1 MKNIKEV
8 REKVDAHPA
17 SILMIRQ
24 QWEQKLPMH
33 RHQKAQLLLV
43 IGGMAKLRTKEKDL
57 YIPRNHYIWMPKMY
71 SHNLMFNS
79 KDLDIIN
86 IYFPEEEKFK
96 HSFYDDLGIYPVSNL
111 LSELL
116 HFGQHWN
123 GDFFP
128 DSWEY
133 EFLLTMKHLLPK
145 ENLRK
150 FTIQL
155 PTTNDERLTEII
167 KFVKNNLENPLTLEE
182 VANKFGFSIRSLT
195 RVFTSKLGISFV
207 QYLKMLRIIRAM
219 ELLKDTNLSMSE
231 IGYEIGYSNI
241 SAFSNTFQQLTNM
254 RPTEFKSML

>member
-1 MKNIKEV
+1 MKTIKEV

-24 QWEQKLPMH
+24 QWEQRLPMH
-33 RHQKAQLLLV
+33 RHQKGQLLLV

-57 YIPRNHYIWMPKMY
+57 YIPRSHYIWMPKMY

-86 IYFPEEEKFK
+86 IYFPEEEKFN
-96 HSFYDDLGIYPVSNL
+96 HPFYDDLGIYPVSNL

-116 HFGQHWN
+116 NFGKDWN

-145 ENLRK
+145 ENLKK
-150 FTIQL
+150 FSIQL
-155 PTTNDERLTEII
+155 PTTNDERLTAII
-167 KFVKNNLENPLTLEE
+167 KFVRNNLENPLTLEE
-182 VANKFGFSIRSLT
+182 VGGKFGFSVRSLT
-195 RVFTSKLGISFV
+195 RIFTNKLGISFI
-207 QYLKMLRIIRAM
+207 QYVKMVRIIRAM
-219 ELLKDTNLSMSE
+219 ELLKDTTLSMSE
-231 IGYEIGYSNI
+231 IAYEIGYSNI

>member
-1 MKNIKEV
+1 MKTIKEV

-24 QWEQKLPMH
+24 QWEQRLPMH
-33 RHQKAQLLLV
+33 RHQKGQLLLV

-57 YIPRNHYIWMPKMY
+57 YIPRSHYIWMPKMY

-86 IYFPEEEKFK
+86 IYFPEEEKFN
-96 HSFYDDLGIYPVSNL
+96 HPFYDDLGIYPVSNL

-116 HFGQHWN
+116 KFGKDWN

-133 EFLLTMKHLLPK
+133 EFILTMKHLLPK
-145 ENLRK
+145 ENLKK
-150 FTIQL
+150 FSIQL
-155 PTTNDERLTEII
+155 PTTSDERLTAII
-167 KFVKNNLENPLTLEE
+167 KFVRNNLENPLTLEE
-182 VANKFGFSIRSLT
+182 VGGKFGFSVRSLT
-195 RVFTSKLGISFV
+195 RIFTNKLGISFI
-207 QYLKMLRIIRAM
+207 QYVKMVRIIRAM
-219 ELLKDTNLSMSE
+219 ELLKDTTLSMSE
-231 IGYEIGYSNI
+231 IAYEIGYSNI